1 MRVLKRCT
9 CISGQPQTVCSP
21 CLQAQEVAKE
31 LKMEDFKF
39 GYIVI
44 DKSKAEIA
52 AVKLLQLSGDA
63 LGWLLCYFHF
73 LQDWERFLTS
83 SKSGVGDRDAQ
94 HKIMLELARLAHCKE
109 ESAFKA
115 QVGSGLVGRV

>member
-1 MRVLKRCT
+1 
-9 CISGQPQTVCSP
+9 
-21 CLQAQEVAKE
+21 
-31 LKMEDFKF
+31 MEDFKY

-44 DKSKAEIA
+44 DKCKAEIA

-63 LGWLLCYFHF
+63 VGWLLCYFHF

-83 SKSGVGDRDAQ
+83 SQSGVAERADQ
-94 HKIMLELARLAHCKE
+94 HSVMLELARLAHCRE

-115 QVGSGLVGRV
+115 QVSGGKLYLAEHSQERHWNQGWRWACGDGESC